1 MAHLLVWIPS
11 VLHAASSAKRG
22 RNFAAAR
29 ISRAYSSRLIDL
41 KHTRCLFLAVI
52 AFASAKRWLKAAR
65 GRFLPLLCLAS
76 AT

>member
-1 MAHLLVWIPS
+1 MPLARP
-11 VLHAASSAKRG
+11 AAKRG
-22 RNFAAAR
+22 KLR
-29 ISRAYSSRLIDL
+29 SSDIEGLQLFLIDL

>member
-1 MAHLLVWIPS
+1 MWLICSFGFLVSYMP
-11 VLHAASSAKRG
+11 LARLGRG
-22 RNFAAAR
+22 NFAAR

-52 AFASAKRWLKAAR
+52 AFASAKRWLKAAG